1 MTAKLVSL
9 LAALLIAITGLS
21 AYVLHSGPASPVL
34 GAVAQSSPGPE
45 FCIGQKCTYVVPITQ
60 CFSASTTLFSVR
72 DPYGTSTARLLSMQV
87 GGNATTSTLV
97 VGTST
102 VAAAGATTPVPSLVI
117 ANSSTTGMV
126 SSSTVY
132 WTSSGNLMGSANGV
146 NLGWLS
152 AGAGSQSTIL
162 VKPSEYVQ
170 AYATT
175 SINGMGVQ
183 YTPGFSTCNFELEFT
198 K

>member
-9 LAALLIAITGLS
+9 LAALLVAITGLS
-21 AYVLHSGPASPVL
+21 AYVLHSGPATPVL

-72 DPYGTSTARLLSMQV
+72 NPYGTSTVRLLSMQV
-87 GGNATTSTLV
+87 GGNATSSTLV

-102 VAAAGATTPVPSLVI
+102 VAAAGATTPVPSLII
-117 ANSSTTGMV
+117 AASSTGLIST
-126 SSSTVY
+126 STVF
-132 WTSSGNLMGSANGV
+132 WTSSGNTVGGVGGV
-146 NLGWLS
+146 NNGFLA
-152 AGAGSQSTIL
+152 AGAGSQTSIM
-162 VKPSEYVQ
+162 VKPGEYVQ
-170 AYATT
+170 AYSTT
-175 SINGMGVQ
+175 TAASMGVQ
-183 YTPGFSTCNFELEFT
+183 YAPGQPVCNFELEFS